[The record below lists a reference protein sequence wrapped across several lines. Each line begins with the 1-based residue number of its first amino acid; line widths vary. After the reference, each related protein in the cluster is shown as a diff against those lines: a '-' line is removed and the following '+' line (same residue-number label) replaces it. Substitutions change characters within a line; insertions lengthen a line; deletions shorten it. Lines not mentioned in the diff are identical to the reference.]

1 MNEHAGYAVERG
13 GKWWAMLR
21 FPKDGK
27 PKPVLG
33 KCGAP
38 IRFDTELEALK
49 TVNKHLVGYMN
60 GPEYRR
66 DGETIQMSKA
76 DAHFKLKPY
85 VKAKGSQKRTVV
97 ERKDSKGK
105 EISVERAV

>member
-1 MNEHAGYAVERG
+1 MNEHAGYAIERG

-21 FPKDGK
+21 FPKDGQ

-33 KCGAP
+33 EGGAP

-60 GPEYRR
+60 GPDYRR
-66 DGETIQMSKA
+66 DGETIAICKA
-76 DAHFKLKPY
+76 DAAFPGLDPF
-85 VKAKGSQKRTVV
+85 VRNKGGRQVTV
-97 ERKDSKGK
+97 ERKARKGG
-105 EISVERAV
+105 ERVSA